1 MNLIEG
7 DISYQLKY
15 SDKNQNQSRQAGKQK
30 PIGDRAKSC
39 LQDISYAP
47 TLPVLWKFRSGTRLE
62 PGAIR
67 VPRGKANDPDVAS
80 TLIHGTSTKS
90 SLSQGDGL
98 INLPQKTIFQQKLQE
113 LSESVYASSRK
124 APLGR
129 GPVRGAEL
137 PAWYNDKTTFGVKTV
152 KGPGVREIIN
162 PPKATEELEE
172 EAQEG
177 HEAYVRS
184 HNSYFVG
191 EKIDRKYNCSN
202 FNKNSTFGIPTPHFS
217 DGRNVDKTLH
227 WLGESHKFYSPN
239 AHWNRSGNKEKL
251 ALQIGRTSNIL
262 SKRRHTLPVPPEH
275 TFGVILPPDHYGAGE
290 IIHFTEPGKFARG
303 PDWQRSLVSAMKNL
317 LKKVNFHNF
326 PSLLKAFRH
335 YDKKGRGL
343 IDKEDLRAVC
353 HELNLK
359 LSDKVLD
366 ELMEDC
372 DTDKDGFIN
381 FVEFANFLNWKDKM
395 PINGHRWNEAAQMDA
410 FMQGL
415 NAEIKDE
422 LATRY
427 YPSSLKQLEDLA
439 ARIDI
444 RLAQRREKRH
454 EVKAFVEP
462 RLGPTSR
469 PPAPTRVIDGGP
481 VFTVRRILRS
491 RQRGRGLQYLVDWEG
506 YGPEERTWIPT
517 RFILDKDLIPDERH
531 QKRFVVFLLVY
542 QKGRGLIDK
551 EDLRAVCHELNLKLS
566 DKVLDELMEDC
577 DTDKDGF
584 INFVEFANFLNW
596 KDKMPINECQS
607 SSAPVS
613 ADRKPSSE
621 LPEPPSSQALIRPED
636 LEPIEP
642 GSSWKTVKTIRRPRA
657 ASEHFSTSAS
667 DIGSNSDVLLTSNAR
682 TYGIPS
688 KRSDLPAPRIKRVS
702 DRTNYGDLSTA
713 ADLLHPSVHA
723 LRGVHEEHF
732 FCPRTKKEIE
742 EIFRNIGVNISEDT
756 FEEAWKLASM
766 KQPNGEVCVEV
777 FRNTLKEIKVL

>member
-1 MNLIEG
+1 MNFTEG

-15 SDKNQNQSRQAGKQK
+15 RDKNQNQSRAGKLK

-47 TLPVLWKFRSGTRLE
+47 TPPVLRKFRSGTQPE

-67 VPRGKANDPDVAS
+67 VPRGNDPDVAS

-98 INLPQKTIFQQKLQE
+98 INLPQKTVFQQKLQE

-137 PAWYNDKTTFGVKTV
+137 PAWYNDKTAFGVKTV
-152 KGPGVREIIN
+152 KGHGVREIIN
-162 PPKATEELEE
+162 SPKATEELEE

-177 HEAYVRS
+177 HEACVRS
-184 HNSYFVG
+184 HSSYFVG
-191 EKIDRKYNCSN
+191 EKIDRRYNCSN

-217 DGRNVDKTLH
+217 DGRNLGKTLH

-239 AHWNRSGNKEKL
+239 APWKRSGNKEKL

-275 TFGVILPPDHYGAGE
+275 TFGVILPPDHHGAGE

-303 PDWQRSLVSAMKNL
+303 PDWQRSLVSAVRNF

-343 IDKEDLRAVC
+343 IDKEDL
-353 HELNLK
+353 
-359 LSDKVLD
+359 
-366 ELMEDC
+366 
-372 DTDKDGFIN
+372 
-381 FVEFANFLNWKDKM
+381 W
-395 PINGHRWNEAAQMDA
+395 
-410 FMQGL
+410 
-415 NAEIKDE
+415 
-422 LATRY
+422 
-427 YPSSLKQLEDLA
+427 
-439 ARIDI
+439 
-444 RLAQRREKRH
+444 
-454 EVKAFVEP
+454 
-462 RLGPTSR
+462 
-469 PPAPTRVIDGGP
+469 
-481 VFTVRRILRS
+481 
-491 RQRGRGLQYLVDWEG
+491 
-506 YGPEERTWIPT
+506 
-517 RFILDKDLIPDERH
+517 
-531 QKRFVVFLLVY
+531 
-542 QKGRGLIDK
+542 
-551 EDLRAVCHELNLKLS
+551 AVCHELNLKLS

-596 KDKMPINECQS
+596 KDKMPINERQS
-607 SSAPVS
+607 SSAPVNS
-613 ADRKPSSE
+613 DRKPLSE
-621 LPEPPSSQALIRPED
+621 SAEPPSSQALIRPED

-642 GSSWKTVKTIRRPRA
+642 GSSQKTVKTIRRPRA
-657 ASEHFSTSAS
+657 ASDHFSTSAS
-667 DIGSNSDVLLTSNAR
+667 VIGSNSDVLLTSNAR

-688 KRSDLPAPRIKRVS
+688 RRSDLPAPRIKRVS

-777 FRNTLKEIKVL
+777 FRNTLKEIKAM

>member
-1 MNLIEG
+1 MFSPCMRGFSPGVNECVRGCPYLCVSVLPCDELVTCPG
-7 DISYQLKY
+7 WTPLL
-15 SDKNQNQSRQAGKQK
+15 
-30 PIGDRAKSC
+30 SC
-39 LQDISYAP
+39 RPLEIDTSSP
-47 TLPVLWKFRSGTRLE
+47 CNPVWKKR
-62 PGAIR
+62 
-67 VPRGKANDPDVAS
+67 
-80 TLIHGTSTKS
+80 
-90 SLSQGDGL
+90 QGDGL
-98 INLPQKTIFQQKLQE
+98 INLPQKTVFQQKLQE

-152 KGPGVREIIN
+152 KGHGVREIIN

-172 EAQEG
+172 EAQDG

-239 AHWNRSGNKEKL
+239 AHWKRSGNKEKL

-303 PDWQRSLVSAMKNL
+303 PDWQRSLVSAVKNL

-335 YDKKGRGL
+335 YDKKGKGL

-359 LSDKVLD
+359 LS
-366 ELMEDC
+366 E
-372 DTDKDGFIN
+372 
-381 FVEFANFLNWKDKM
+381 
-395 PINGHRWNEAAQMDA
+395 
-410 FMQGL
+410 
-415 NAEIKDE
+415 
-422 LATRY
+422 
-427 YPSSLKQLEDLA
+427 
-439 ARIDI
+439 
-444 RLAQRREKRH
+444 
-454 EVKAFVEP
+454 
-462 RLGPTSR
+462 
-469 PPAPTRVIDGGP
+469 
-481 VFTVRRILRS
+481 
-491 RQRGRGLQYLVDWEG
+491 
-506 YGPEERTWIPT
+506 
-517 RFILDKDLIPDERH
+517 
-531 QKRFVVFLLVY
+531 
-542 QKGRGLIDK
+542 
-551 EDLRAVCHELNLKLS
+551 
-566 DKVLDELMEDC
+566 KVLDELMEDC

-702 DRTNYGDLSTA
+702 DTTNYGDLSTA

>member
-1 MNLIEG
+1 
-7 DISYQLKY
+7 
-15 SDKNQNQSRQAGKQK
+15 
-30 PIGDRAKSC
+30 
-39 LQDISYAP
+39 
-47 TLPVLWKFRSGTRLE
+47 
-62 PGAIR
+62 
-67 VPRGKANDPDVAS
+67 
-80 TLIHGTSTKS
+80 
-90 SLSQGDGL
+90 QGEGL
-98 INLPQKTIFQQKLQE
+98 INLPQKTVFQQKLQE

-129 GPVRGAEL
+129 GPVQGAEL
-137 PAWYNDKTTFGVKTV
+137 PAWFNDKTTFGVKTV
-152 KGPGVREIIN
+152 KGHGVREIIN

-191 EKIDRKYNCSN
+191 EKIDRKYNCRN

-239 AHWNRSGNKEKL
+239 AHWKRSGNKEKL
-251 ALQIGRTSNIL
+251 ALQIGRASNIL

-303 PDWQRSLVSAMKNL
+303 PDWQRSLVSAVKNL

-359 LSDKVLD
+359 LS
-366 ELMEDC
+366 E
-372 DTDKDGFIN
+372 
-381 FVEFANFLNWKDKM
+381 
-395 PINGHRWNEAAQMDA
+395 
-410 FMQGL
+410 
-415 NAEIKDE
+415 
-422 LATRY
+422 
-427 YPSSLKQLEDLA
+427 
-439 ARIDI
+439 
-444 RLAQRREKRH
+444 
-454 EVKAFVEP
+454 
-462 RLGPTSR
+462 
-469 PPAPTRVIDGGP
+469 
-481 VFTVRRILRS
+481 
-491 RQRGRGLQYLVDWEG
+491 
-506 YGPEERTWIPT
+506 
-517 RFILDKDLIPDERH
+517 
-531 QKRFVVFLLVY
+531 
-542 QKGRGLIDK
+542 
-551 EDLRAVCHELNLKLS
+551 
-566 DKVLDELMEDC
+566 KVLDELMEDC

-657 ASEHFSTSAS
+657 TSENFSTSAS
-667 DIGSNSDVLLTSNAR
+667 VIGSNSDVLLTSNAR

-688 KRSDLPAPRIKRVS
+688 MRSDLPAPRIKRVS

>member
-1 MNLIEG
+1 LLTVCRLSG
-7 DISYQLKY
+7 Q
-15 SDKNQNQSRQAGKQK
+15 QA
-30 PIGDRAKSC
+30 
-39 LQDISYAP
+39 
-47 TLPVLWKFRSGTRLE
+47 
-62 PGAIR
+62 
-67 VPRGKANDPDVAS
+67 
-80 TLIHGTSTKS
+80 
-90 SLSQGDGL
+90 DGL
-98 INLPQKTIFQQKLQE
+98 INVPQKTVFQQKLQE

-152 KGPGVREIIN
+152 KGHGVREIIN

-227 WLGESHKFYSPN
+227 WLGESHKFVVFLLVYQ
-239 AHWNRSGNKEKL
+239 K
-251 ALQIGRTSNIL
+251 
-262 SKRRHTLPVPPEH
+262 
-275 TFGVILPPDHYGAGE
+275 
-290 IIHFTEPGKFARG
+290 GK
-303 PDWQRSLVSAMKNL
+303 
-317 LKKVNFHNF
+317 
-326 PSLLKAFRH
+326 
-335 YDKKGRGL
+335 GL

-395 PINGHRWNEAAQMDA
+395 PIND
-410 FMQGL
+410 
-415 NAEIKDE
+415 
-422 LATRY
+422 
-427 YPSSLKQLEDLA
+427 
-439 ARIDI
+439 
-444 RLAQRREKRH
+444 
-454 EVKAFVEP
+454 
-462 RLGPTSR
+462 
-469 PPAPTRVIDGGP
+469 
-481 VFTVRRILRS
+481 
-491 RQRGRGLQYLVDWEG
+491 
-506 YGPEERTWIPT
+506 
-517 RFILDKDLIPDERH
+517 
-531 QKRFVVFLLVY
+531 
-542 QKGRGLIDK
+542 
-551 EDLRAVCHELNLKLS
+551 
-566 DKVLDELMEDC
+566 
-577 DTDKDGF
+577 
-584 INFVEFANFLNW
+584 
-596 KDKMPINECQS
+596 
-607 SSAPVS
+607 
-613 ADRKPSSE
+613 
-621 LPEPPSSQALIRPED
+621 
-636 LEPIEP
+636 
-642 GSSWKTVKTIRRPRA
+642 
-657 ASEHFSTSAS
+657 
-667 DIGSNSDVLLTSNAR
+667 AR

-688 KRSDLPAPRIKRVS
+688 KRSDLPAPRIKRIS

>member
-1 MNLIEG
+1 MNFTEG

-15 SDKNQNQSRQAGKQK
+15 SDKNQNQSRAGKQK

-47 TLPVLWKFRSGTRLE
+47 TPPVLWKFCSGTRPE

-98 INLPQKTIFQQKLQE
+98 INLPQKTVFQQKLQE

-137 PAWYNDKTTFGVKTV
+137 PAWYNNKTTFGVKTV
-152 KGPGVREIIN
+152 KGHGVREIIN
-162 PPKATEELEE
+162 PPKAIEELEE

-202 FNKNSTFGIPTPHFS
+202 FHKNSTFGIPTPHFS

-239 AHWNRSGNKEKL
+239 AHWKRSGNKEKL

-303 PDWQRSLVSAMKNL
+303 PDWQRSLVSAVKNL

-326 PSLLKAFRH
+326 PSLLNAFRH
-335 YDKKGRGL
+335 YDKKG
-343 IDKEDLRAVC
+343 K
-353 HELNLK
+353 
-359 LSDKVLD
+359 
-366 ELMEDC
+366 
-372 DTDKDGFIN
+372 
-381 FVEFANFLNWKDKM
+381 
-395 PINGHRWNEAAQMDA
+395 
-410 FMQGL
+410 
-415 NAEIKDE
+415 
-422 LATRY
+422 
-427 YPSSLKQLEDLA
+427 
-439 ARIDI
+439 
-444 RLAQRREKRH
+444 
-454 EVKAFVEP
+454 
-462 RLGPTSR
+462 
-469 PPAPTRVIDGGP
+469 
-481 VFTVRRILRS
+481 
-491 RQRGRGLQYLVDWEG
+491 
-506 YGPEERTWIPT
+506 
-517 RFILDKDLIPDERH
+517 
-531 QKRFVVFLLVY
+531 
-542 QKGRGLIDK
+542 GLIDK

-657 ASEHFSTSAS
+657 ATEHFSTSAS